1 VCVLGGGGGEVKN
14 YFLFFGLIKATKE
27 RYIFFMPALGG
38 CFDSSVFASCLPF
51 VNSGYFFVG
60 YLIVFLILI

>member
-1 VCVLGGGGGEVKN
+1 
-14 YFLFFGLIKATKE
+14 
-27 RYIFFMPALGG
+27 MPALGG